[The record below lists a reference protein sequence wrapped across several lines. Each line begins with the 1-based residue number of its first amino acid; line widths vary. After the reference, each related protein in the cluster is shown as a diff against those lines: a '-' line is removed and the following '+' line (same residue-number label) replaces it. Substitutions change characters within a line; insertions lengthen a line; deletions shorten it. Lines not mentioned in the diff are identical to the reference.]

1 MSDALISTLLYFFI
15 SLVVSAIIIFAI
27 TSLFGEEEGLGTALL
42 AALVGAIVY
51 ALAYFFLGNGLLAAL
66 LGGLVWTLALGSMY
80 SMGWLK
86 AIVTAAVVWIVAIFV
101 GIFLP
106 TVGGPL

>member
-1 MSDALISTLLYFFI
+1 MSDTLIATLIYFLIALVI
-15 SLVVSAIIIFAI
+15 SAIIIYAI
-27 TSLFGEEEGLGTALL
+27 TAMFGEQEGFGTALM
-42 AALVGAIVY
+42 AAFVGAIVY

-66 LGGLVWTLALGSMY
+66 LGGIVWTLALGSMY

>member
-1 MSDALISTLLYFFI
+1 
-15 SLVVSAIIIFAI
+15 
-27 TSLFGEEEGLGTALL
+27 LL
-42 AALVGAIVY
+42 AAV
-51 ALAYFFLGNGLLAAL
+51 
-66 LGGLVWTLALGSMY
+66 LGGIVWTLALGSLY

-86 AIVTAAVVWIVAIFV
+86 AIATAFVVWIIALFV

>member
-1 MSDALISTLLYFFI
+1 MSDALISAILYFLI
-15 SLVVSAIIIFAI
+15 ALVVSAIIIFAI
-27 TSLFGEEEGLGTALL
+27 TSLFGEEEGFGTALL

-51 ALAYFFLGNGLLAAL
+51 TLAYYFLGNGLLAAV

-80 SMGWLK
+80 NMGWLK

-106 TVGGPL
+106 TVVGPL

>member
-1 MSDALISTLLYFFI
+1 MSDLFIATLIYFLIALVI
-15 SLVVSAIIIFAI
+15 SAIIIFAI
-27 TSLFGEEEGLGTALL
+27 TSLFGEEEGFGTALV

-51 ALAYFFLGNGLLAAL
+51 ALAFFFLGNGLLAAV

-80 SMGWLK
+80 NMGWLK
-86 AIVTAAVVWIVAIFV
+86 AIATAFVVWIVAIFV

>member
-1 MSDALISTLLYFFI
+1 MSETIISTLLYFLI
-15 SLVVSAIIIFAI
+15 ALVISAIIIYAI
-27 TSLFGEEEGLGTALL
+27 TAMFGESEGFGTALI
-42 AALVGAIVY
+42 AALVGAVVY
-51 ALAYFFLGNGLLAAL
+51 ALAYFFLGNGLLAAV

-80 SMGWLK
+80 NMGWLK
-86 AIVTAAVVWIVAIFV
+86 AIATAAVVWIVAIFV